1 MFVEVN
7 DTTNNDNS
15 DVDENN
21 YFISSQIKAQLKPIF
36 DKLERNLILK
46 CYDDGS
52 KLANEMKGFLEEFVT
67 LSDKLSYTVVSS
79 SSIAAI
85 SFYDQDDNYL
95 NIAYHGIPGGHEFN
109 SFVIAVYNTAGAK
122 QPLQQDILKQI
133 QSIEKPIDIKVIVSL
148 SCTMCPEVVM
158 ATQRIAIENKNVEA
172 QMFDLA
178 HFPNL
183 KEQYNIMSVPCMV
196 INDKDVYFGKKDIS
210 QIVEI
215 LK

>member
-1 MFVEVN
+1 M
-7 DTTNNDNS
+7 
-15 DVDENN
+15 
-21 YFISSQIKAQLKPIF
+21 L
-36 DKLERNLILK
+36 
-46 CYDDGS
+46 
-52 KLANEMKGFLEEFVT
+52 
-67 LSDKLSYTVVSS
+67 
-79 SSIAAI
+79 
-85 SFYDQDDNYL
+85 
-95 NIAYHGIPGGHEFN
+95 
-109 SFVIAVYNTAGAK
+109 
-122 QPLQQDILKQI
+122 QI

>member
-1 MFVEVN
+1 M
-7 DTTNNDNS
+7 NDNS

>member
-1 MFVEVN
+1 
-7 DTTNNDNS
+7 
-15 DVDENN
+15 
-21 YFISSQIKAQLKPIF
+21 
-36 DKLERNLILK
+36 
-46 CYDDGS
+46 
-52 KLANEMKGFLEEFVT
+52 
-67 LSDKLSYTVVSS
+67 
-79 SSIAAI
+79 
-85 SFYDQDDNYL
+85 
-95 NIAYHGIPGGHEFN
+95 
-109 SFVIAVYNTAGAK
+109 
-122 QPLQQDILKQI
+122 
-133 QSIEKPIDIKVIVSL
+133 
-148 SCTMCPEVVM
+148 MCPEVVM

>member
-1 MFVEVN
+1 MSP
-7 DTTNNDNS
+7 DTA
-15 DVDENN
+15 
-21 YFISSQIKAQLKPIF
+21 SSWIF
-36 DKLERNLILK
+36 
-46 CYDDGS
+46 
-52 KLANEMKGFLEEFVT
+52 
-67 LSDKLSYTVVSS
+67 
-79 SSIAAI
+79 
-85 SFYDQDDNYL
+85 
-95 NIAYHGIPGGHEFN
+95 
-109 SFVIAVYNTAGAK
+109 
-122 QPLQQDILKQI
+122 ILKQI

>member
-1 MFVEVN
+1 
-7 DTTNNDNS
+7 
-15 DVDENN
+15 
-21 YFISSQIKAQLKPIF
+21 
-36 DKLERNLILK
+36 
-46 CYDDGS
+46 
-52 KLANEMKGFLEEFVT
+52 MKGFLEEFVT

-196 INDKDVYFGKKDIS
+196 INDKDVYFGKKENS

>member
-1 MFVEVN
+1 
-7 DTTNNDNS
+7 
-15 DVDENN
+15 
-21 YFISSQIKAQLKPIF
+21 
-36 DKLERNLILK
+36 
-46 CYDDGS
+46 
-52 KLANEMKGFLEEFVT
+52 MKGFLEEFVT
-67 LSDKLSYTVVSS
+67 LSHKLSYTVVSS

-148 SCTMCPEVVM
+148 SCT
-158 ATQRIAIENKNVEA
+158 IIENKNVEA

>member
-1 MFVEVN
+1 
-7 DTTNNDNS
+7 
-15 DVDENN
+15 
-21 YFISSQIKAQLKPIF
+21 
-36 DKLERNLILK
+36 
-46 CYDDGS
+46 
-52 KLANEMKGFLEEFVT
+52 MKGFLEEFVT
-67 LSDKLSYTVVSS
+67 LSDKLSYTVASS

-158 ATQRIAIENKNVEA
+158 ATQRIAIENKNIEA